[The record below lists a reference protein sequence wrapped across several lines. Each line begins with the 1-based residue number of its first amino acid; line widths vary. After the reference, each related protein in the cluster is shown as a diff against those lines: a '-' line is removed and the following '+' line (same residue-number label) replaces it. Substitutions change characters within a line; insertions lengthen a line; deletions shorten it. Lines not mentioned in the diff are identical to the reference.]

1 MQNIFLVVSTWISIR
16 VLAVLGYINDL
27 PFLNSSKAPMIAYDT
42 YLTMIIDLQNK
53 INSALEGLEL
63 GNGSVCIFISLYPRY
78 KAARLTFPLK
88 IKMGIDP
95 IQQIKASKSLGI

>member
-1 MQNIFLVVSTWISIR
+1 
-16 VLAVLGYINDL
+16 
-27 PFLNSSKAPMIAYDT
+27 MIAYDT
-42 YLTMIIDLQNK
+42 YLTMIIDSQNK

-63 GNGSVCIFISLYPRY
+63 GNGSVYVFISLY